1 MPKSPGS
8 FRFARRWPV
17 RSTIQEKGGVNG
29 MEHREQDLTQY
40 KAPPVLCRYRG
51 KIPLRWGQDLITLLP
66 KANGEYCL
74 DFGCGSGGAQQL
86 IQEHGHR
93 WIGIDI
99 SGDKVSVRSDGHH
112 LPFKD
117 ETFATAVSIAVFEH
131 LYDPF
136 SAARQIYRVLKPGGI
151 LLGDVAFLEP
161 FHANSYF
168 HMTHLGIREVL
179 LGAGFHVLRLWPTRH
194 LLEAEIELCLPV
206 RIPLV
211 FPLFAGGA
219 RLLARGIMGIRSLG
233 LRLYLSANGR
243 SVAEIKRR
251 LEFDRLTWTG
261 SIGFLAQKQE

>member
-1 MPKSPGS
+1 MKH
-8 FRFARRWPV
+8 
-17 RSTIQEKGGVNG
+17 QK
-29 MEHREQDLTQY
+29 QDLTQY
-40 KAPPVLCRYRG
+40 EAAPVSCRYRG
-51 KIPLRWGQDLITLLP
+51 KIPLHWGQDLITLLP
-66 KANGEYCL
+66 KVNGEYCL
-74 DFGCGSGGAQQL
+74 DFGCGSGGAQHL

-99 SGDKVSVRSDGHH
+99 TGDKVSVRADGHH

-136 SAARQIYRVLKPGGI
+136 SAASEIHRVLKPGGI
-151 LLGDVAFLEP
+151 LFGDVAFLEP

-194 LLEAEIELCLPV
+194 LLEAEIALCLPV

-211 FPLFAGGA
+211 LPLCASGA
-219 RLLARGIMGIRSLG
+219 RLLARGIMGVRSLG
-233 LRLYLSANGR
+233 LRLYLR
-243 SVAEIKRR
+243 SRGKNAEVIKRR

-261 SIGFLAQKQE
+261 SIGFLAQKEE

>member
-1 MPKSPGS
+1 MEK
-8 FRFARRWPV
+8 
-17 RSTIQEKGGVNG
+17 QEY
-29 MEHREQDLTQY
+29 ELTQY
-40 KAPPVLCRYRG
+40 RDPPILSRYRG
-51 KIPLRWGQDLITLLP
+51 KIPPRWGQDLIALLP
-66 KANGEYCL
+66 KSNGDYCL

-99 SGDKVSVRSDGHH
+99 TGDKVSVRCDGHH

-136 SAARQIYRVLKPGGI
+136 SAAREIYRVLIPGGI

-168 HMTHLGIREVL
+168 HMTHLGAREVL
-179 LGAGFHVLRLWPTRH
+179 LRAGFHVLRLWPTRH

-211 FPLFAGGA
+211 SPLCADGA
-219 RLLARGIMGIRSLG
+219 RMLARGIMGVRSLG
-233 LRLYLSANGR
+233 LRLYLSARGQN
-243 SVAEIKRR
+243 AEVITRR